1 MDNTKRPF
9 ISFVIANYNFGHL
22 LPAAIESILHQDC
35 DDYELIIV
43 DGGSTDNSVDVIKKY
58 EENIAWWVSEPD
70 GGQSNAF
77 NKGFAH
83 AKGKFFTW
91 LNADDLLLPG
101 TVKAVKQALQE
112 HPDASW
118 ATGNLIRFMHSDG
131 SIIEAP
137 WGPNYLPHWLQGPGR
152 ITIFFGPTTFWS
164 REAYQKIG
172 PIDETLHLAMD
183 VDYWYRLDMARFKQ
197 VRVNHPCWGFRM
209 HEDSKTAE
217 FGDHEKSDVNK
228 IKIQKEKAYI
238 VEKNNYHPSK
248 FWRYAGLFMRILD
261 GSMIHAFTN
270 KKNLVGHKIQ
280 EKFNFGYNIL
290 LNI

>member
-1 MDNTKRPF
+1 MNNPTQPF

-43 DGGSTDNSVDVIKKY
+43 DGGSTDNSVNVIKKY

-77 NKGFAH
+77 NKGFTH

-101 TVKAVKQALQE
+101 TVSAVKQALQK

-131 SIIEAP
+131 SINEAP

-183 VDYWYRLDMARFKQ
+183 VDYWYRLDMAGFKQ

-217 FGDHEKSDVNK
+217 FGDHEKSDANK
-228 IKIQKEKAYI
+228 RKMQKEKEYI

-261 GSMIHAFTN
+261 GSMIHAITN

>member
-1 MDNTKRPF
+1 
-9 ISFVIANYNFGHL
+9 
-22 LPAAIESILHQDC
+22 
-35 DDYELIIV
+35 
-43 DGGSTDNSVDVIKKY
+43 
-58 EENIAWWVSEPD
+58 
-70 GGQSNAF
+70 
-77 NKGFAH
+77 
-83 AKGKFFTW
+83 
-91 LNADDLLLPG
+91 
-101 TVKAVKQALQE
+101 
-112 HPDASW
+112 
-118 ATGNLIRFMHSDG
+118 
-131 SIIEAP
+131 
-137 WGPNYLPHWLQGPGR
+137 
-152 ITIFFGPTTFWS
+152 
-164 REAYQKIG
+164 
-172 PIDETLHLAMD
+172 
-183 VDYWYRLDMARFKQ
+183 
-197 VRVNHPCWGFRM
+197 M